1 MLLSEYLKILLD
13 YSKLLLDYPES
24 PRLFL
29 KSDAKIRQIKLAF
42 SVYVSF
48 RPFPS
53 VFLRFLPFSS
63 VFVRQIAYLTQ
74 CQKVLLTP
82 QR

>member
-29 KSDAKIRQIKLAF
+29 KSDAKIRQKKLA
-42 SVYVSF
+42 V
-48 RPFPS
+48 S
-53 VFLRFLPFSS
+53 VFSLLLRSSPVFSS
-63 VFVRQIAYLTQ
+63 LFRSSQ
-74 CQKVLLTP
+74 
-82 QR
+82 